1 MWHLPIPYKLL
12 LKSNPK
18 KESPFIS
25 IDSQIPYLSQNHT
38 KFLEDTRGMFK
49 RISYIDD
56 YSYYESLISN
66 KHLLILDTYNLY
78 DLIFIVINC
87 LLSECIPILYLPN
100 GNILDFLNIDIPK
113 DAYIILERLD
123 AELLRKIDDD
133 MVFSKKLP
141 ICKMFKQRFI
151 KHEISKVEGRLSRG
165 LTVYYL
171 QTTNDT
177 SYLDNLR
184 YIIGDLP
191 KNINIMRI
199 DPLLVLD
206 TISIIYNNH
215 RGSDYILVLS
225 DYKQCGLYKE
235 INLSFYLDI
244 LREYKVDC
252 IHLFK
257 THDGL
262 DVLRKGDYNIAK
274 CCYNPIHKDL
284 PGDIVKYNKCCHY
297 EHSNNT
303 VTSDYSPYPGF
314 NFLNCIYP
322 ITLLR
327 QYIGNI
333 NTLIDNYNICE
344 FDYALRYY
352 KKGFRTFYLY

>member
-123 AELLRKIDDD
+123 ADLLRKIDDD
-133 MVFSKKLP
+133 MVFSKK
-141 ICKMFKQRFI
+141 
-151 KHEISKVEGRLSRG
+151 
-165 LTVYYL
+165 
-171 QTTNDT
+171 
-177 SYLDNLR
+177 
-184 YIIGDLP
+184 
-191 KNINIMRI
+191 
-199 DPLLVLD
+199 
-206 TISIIYNNH
+206 
-215 RGSDYILVLS
+215 
-225 DYKQCGLYKE
+225 
-235 INLSFYLDI
+235 
-244 LREYKVDC
+244 
-252 IHLFK
+252 
-257 THDGL
+257 
-262 DVLRKGDYNIAK
+262 
-274 CCYNPIHKDL
+274 
-284 PGDIVKYNKCCHY
+284 
-297 EHSNNT
+297 
-303 VTSDYSPYPGF
+303 
-314 NFLNCIYP
+314 
-322 ITLLR
+322 
-327 QYIGNI
+327 
-333 NTLIDNYNICE
+333 
-344 FDYALRYY
+344 
-352 KKGFRTFYLY
+352 